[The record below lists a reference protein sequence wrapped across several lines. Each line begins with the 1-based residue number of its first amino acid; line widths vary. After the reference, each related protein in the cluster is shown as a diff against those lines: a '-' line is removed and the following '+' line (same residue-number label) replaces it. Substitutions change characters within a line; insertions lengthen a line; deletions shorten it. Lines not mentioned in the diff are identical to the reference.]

1 MPRTRN
7 CSAST
12 APPGATRR
20 SWTPICTR
28 LEEAEKRD
36 HRKLGRELELFTFSP
51 DVGAGLPLWMP
62 NGMVIRQ
69 ELEFLALQEERKDGY
84 RRVATPHITKEALY
98 STARATCPITRKT
111 CIRRSISTA
120 RITICGR

>member
-1 MPRTRN
+1 MPRTRS

-20 SWTPICTR
+20 NWTPISR
-28 LEEAEKRD
+28 LAEAEKRD

-84 RRVATPHITKEALY
+84 RRVATPHIAKEALY
-98 STARATCPITRKT
+98 LPLAPPALLQAKACM
-111 CIRRSISTA
+111 RRSISTA
-120 RITICGR
+120 RIITCGR